1 MFDIENFKRRIF
13 SADQSSFNHLAIEAF
28 NYQYENNSI
37 YQSYCQLL
45 SKTPSAVNK
54 WQQIPFLPI
63 DFFKSQKVIC
73 GHWAEEKV
81 FLSSGTTGQI
91 RSKHYV
97 KDLNFYHQVSQ
108 FIFEA
113 NFGKLTNF
121 NLYAILPSY
130 QKMGDS
136 SLLSMVDHFITY
148 SGKPSGYFLESQKLP
163 SASKKE
169 LIFGVTYALL
179 DGEIIHKDLS
189 QCMIMDTGGMKGRKK
204 EMVRDEVIEL
214 LKKKYQQTN
223 IWTEYGMTELTS
235 QAYGKNGMLKFP
247 SWGKVLIRDINDPFL
262 MKDEHQAGGINII
275 DLANI
280 ETCCFIETKDIGKI
294 HGNEHFEVLGRFDNS
309 DIRGCSL
316 LI

>member
-1 MFDIENFKRRIF
+1 MFDLENFKTQIF
-13 SADQSSFNHLAIEAF
+13 SADQSSFNNLALKAF

-37 YQSYCQLL
+37 YQAYCQYL
-45 SKTPSAVNK
+45 SKTPASVNR

-63 DFFKSQKVIC
+63 DLFKSQKIIT
-73 GHWAEEKV
+73 GHWSPEKI

-97 KDLNFYHQVSQ
+97 KDLNFYHNVSRC
-108 FIFEA
+108 IFEST
-113 NFGKLTNF
+113 FGDLANF

-130 QKMGDS
+130 QQMGDS
-136 SLLSMVDHFITY
+136 SLLSMVDHFIDC

-169 LIFGVTYALL
+169 MIFGVTYALL
-179 DGEIIHKDLS
+179 DGEIIHEDLS

-204 EMVRDEVIEL
+204 EIVRNEVIEL
-214 LKKKYQQTN
+214 LKRKFEQTD

-235 QAYGKNGMLKFP
+235 QAYGKNGLLKFP
-247 SWGKVLIRDINDPFL
+247 PWSKVLIRDINDPFWI
-262 MKDEHQAGGINII
+262 KEEDHTGGINII

-294 HGNEHFEVLGRFDNS
+294 HENGHFEVLGRFDNS